1 MCALNVVKGMK
12 LYMNEGLSYSFHL
25 GSDKNKKANVRNKA
39 KENASGTTSLS
50 NNAIQN
56 IKQLGKVN
64 HHNLRKYDNRLEL
77 INTIK
82 GTNDIIN
89 DVKDLYLELFE
100 EAKLEYNNK
109 QKRNDRKIE
118 NYFDKISND
127 TKHDLACEIIIELG
141 DMKYWENKSQ
151 KDKLQM
157 VDVFKEQ
164 IIDLEKVVPN
174 FKVAN
179 ATIHFDESSPHL
191 HIIGVPYKD
200 NCKTGL
206 SRQVGKSDVF
216 TKESLTIIQDKMRVY
231 CINSFNKVYSLKEE
245 LKEKQ
250 QGRNRDINVKD
261 MGNYQRM
268 KKQLNLDKDK
278 LYIANKK
285 SLELDNKS
293 NDIKEQINNLKIS
306 KLNKYNLILSK
317 EDKEKLIKYIDE
329 VDKTNNDFKSIQKLS
344 ITLNDVDTELKEN
357 KKNIAK
363 LEKENYKLK
372 QTIEDLNYQIN
383 EDKKEISKLKFTINN
398 LKQTISY
405 WKDKFD
411 KLISF
416 LHSKIHNWYDKDDKY
431 LNVINDMYKDEVLDD
446 EDIENIG
453 LNKEK
458 DDFGI

>member
-1 MCALNVVKGMK
+1 
-12 LYMNEGLSYSFHL
+12 MNEGLSYSFHL

-64 HHNLRKYDNRLEL
+64 HHNLRKYDNQLEL

-109 QKRNDRKIE
+109 QKRDDRKIE

-141 DMKYWENKSQ
+141 DMKYWENKSK
-151 KDKLQM
+151 KDKLKM
-157 VDVFKEQ
+157 VDVFKDQ

-268 KKQLNLDKDK
+268 KKQLNQDKDK
-278 LYIANKK
+278 LDKANKK

-293 NDIKEQINNLKIS
+293 NNIKEQINNLKIS
-306 KLNKYNLILSK
+306 KLNKDNLILSK

-329 VDKTNNDFKSIQKLS
+329 VEKTNNDFKSIHKLS

-383 EDKKEISKLKFTINN
+383 EDKEEISKLKSTINN

-405 WKDKFD
+405 LKDKFD

-446 EDIENIG
+446 EDIDDIG
-453 LNKEK
+453 LNTKK
-458 DDFGI
+458 DDFEI

>member
-1 MCALNVVKGMK
+1 
-12 LYMNEGLSYSFHL
+12 MNEGLSYSFHL
-25 GSDKNKKANVRNKA
+25 GSDKNKKVNVRNKA

-64 HHNLRKYDNRLEL
+64 HHNLRKYDNQLEL

-109 QKRNDRKIE
+109 QKRDDRKIE

-141 DMKYWENKSQ
+141 DMKYWENKSK
-151 KDKLQM
+151 KDKLKM
-157 VDVFKEQ
+157 VDVFKDQ

-268 KKQLNLDKDK
+268 KKQLNEDKDK
-278 LYIANKK
+278 LDKANKK

-293 NDIKEQINNLKIS
+293 NNIKEQINNLKIS
-306 KLNKYNLILSK
+306 KLNKDNLILSK

-329 VDKTNNDFKSIQKLS
+329 VDKTNNDFKLIQKLS

-372 QTIEDLNYQIN
+372 QTIEDLTYQIN
-383 EDKKEISKLKFTINN
+383 EDKEEISKLKSTINN

-416 LHSKIHNWYDKDDKY
+416 LRSKIHNWYDKDDKY
-431 LNVINDMYKDEVLDD
+431 LNVINDMYKDKVLDD
-446 EDIENIG
+446 EDIDDIG
-453 LNKEK
+453 LNTEK
-458 DDFGI
+458 DDFEI

>member
-1 MCALNVVKGMK
+1 
-12 LYMNEGLSYSFHL
+12 MNEGLSYSFHL

-64 HHNLRKYDNRLEL
+64 HHNLRKYDNQLEL

-109 QKRNDRKIE
+109 QKRDDRKIE

-278 LYIANKK
+278 LDKANKK

-306 KLNKYNLILSK
+306 KLNKDNLILSK

-329 VDKTNNDFKSIQKLS
+329 VEKTNNDFKSIHKLS

-372 QTIEDLNYQIN
+372 QTIKDLNYQIN
-383 EDKKEISKLKFTINN
+383 EDKEEISKLKSTINN

-405 WKDKFD
+405 LKDKFD

-446 EDIENIG
+446 EDIDDIG
-453 LNKEK
+453 LNTKK
-458 DDFGI
+458 DDFEI

>member
-1 MCALNVVKGMK
+1 
-12 LYMNEGLSYSFHL
+12 MNEGLSYSFHL

-64 HHNLRKYDNRLEL
+64 HHNLRKYDNQLEL

-268 KKQLNLDKDK
+268 KKQLNQDKDK
-278 LYIANKK
+278 LDKANKK

-383 EDKKEISKLKFTINN
+383 EDKEEISKLKSTINN

-446 EDIENIG
+446 EDIEDIG
-453 LNKEK
+453 LSTEK
-458 DDFGI
+458 DDYEL

>member
-1 MCALNVVKGMK
+1 
-12 LYMNEGLSYSFHL
+12 MNEGLSYSFHL
-25 GSDKNKKANVRNKA
+25 GSDKNKKANVRSRA

-56 IKQLGKVN
+56 IRQLGKVN
-64 HHNLRKYDNRLEL
+64 HHNLRKYDNQLEL

-109 QKRNDRKIE
+109 QKRDDRKIE
-118 NYFDKISND
+118 NYFDKISYD

-151 KDKLQM
+151 KDKLKM
-157 VDVFKEQ
+157 IDVFKEQ

-261 MGNYQRM
+261 MGNYHRT
-268 KKQLNLDKDK
+268 KKQLNQDKDK
-278 LYIANKK
+278 LDKVNKK

-306 KLNKYNLILSK
+306 KLNKDNLILSK
-317 EDKEKLIKYIDE
+317 EDKEKLIEYIDE
-329 VDKTNNDFKSIQKLS
+329 VYKTNNDFKSIQKLS

-372 QTIEDLNYQIN
+372 QTI
-383 EDKKEISKLKFTINN
+383 
-398 LKQTISY
+398 SY

-416 LHSKIHNWYDKDDKY
+416 LHNKIHNWYDKDDKY
-431 LNVINDMYKDEVLDD
+431 LNVINDMYKDEVLDN
-446 EDIENIG
+446 EDIEDIG
-453 LNKEK
+453 LTNEK
-458 DDFGI
+458 DDYEL

>member
-1 MCALNVVKGMK
+1 
-12 LYMNEGLSYSFHL
+12 MNEGLSYSFHL

-64 HHNLRKYDNRLEL
+64 HHNLRKYDNQLEL
-77 INTIK
+77 IDTIK
-82 GTNDIIN
+82 GTNNIIK

-109 QKRNDRKIE
+109 QKRDDRKIE

-151 KDKLQM
+151 KDKLKM
-157 VDVFKEQ
+157 IDVFKEQ

-278 LYIANKK
+278 LDKANKK

-306 KLNKYNLILSK
+306 KLNKDNLILSK

-383 EDKKEISKLKFTINN
+383 EDKEEISKLKSTINN

-431 LNVINDMYKDEVLDD
+431 LNVINDMYKDDVLDD
-446 EDIENIG
+446 EDIEDIG

-458 DDFGI
+458 DDFEI

>member
-1 MCALNVVKGMK
+1 
-12 LYMNEGLSYSFHL
+12 MNEGLSYSFHL

-64 HHNLRKYDNRLEL
+64 HHNLRKYDNQLEL

-109 QKRNDRKIE
+109 QKRDDRKIE

-151 KDKLQM
+151 KDKLKM

-164 IIDLEKVVPN
+164 IIYLEKVVPN

-216 TKESLTIIQDKMRVY
+216 TKESLTIIQDQMRVY
-231 CINSFNKVYSLKEE
+231 CINSFNKVYSLKED

-268 KKQLNLDKDK
+268 KKQLNQDKDK
-278 LYIANKK
+278 LDKANKK

-293 NDIKEQINNLKIS
+293 NNIKEQINNLKIS
-306 KLNKYNLILSK
+306 KLNKDNLILSK

-329 VDKTNNDFKSIQKLS
+329 VEKTNNDFKSIHKLS

-383 EDKKEISKLKFTINN
+383 EDKKEISKLKSTINN

-446 EDIENIG
+446 EDIEDIG
-453 LNKEK
+453 LSTKKGDYEL
-458 DDFGI
+458 

>member
-1 MCALNVVKGMK
+1 
-12 LYMNEGLSYSFHL
+12 MNEGLSYSFHL

-164 IIDLEKVVPN
+164 IIDLEKVAPN

-268 KKQLNLDKDK
+268 KKQLNQDKDK
-278 LYIANKK
+278 LDKANKK

-383 EDKKEISKLKFTINN
+383 EDKEEISKLKSTINN

-411 KLISF
+411 KLILF

-446 EDIENIG
+446 EDIEDIG

-458 DDFGI
+458 NDFDI

>member
-1 MCALNVVKGMK
+1 
-12 LYMNEGLSYSFHL
+12 MNEGLSYSFHL

-64 HHNLRKYDNRLEL
+64 HHNLRKYDNQLEL
-77 INTIK
+77 INIIN

-109 QKRNDRKIE
+109 QKRDDRKIE

-151 KDKLQM
+151 KDKLKM

-216 TKESLTIIQDKMRVY
+216 TKESLTMIQDKMRDY

-250 QGRNRDINVKD
+250 KGRNRDINVKD

-268 KKQLNLDKDK
+268 KKQLIEDKDK
-278 LYIANKK
+278 LDKANKK

-306 KLNKYNLILSK
+306 KLNKDNLILSK
-317 EDKEKLIKYIDE
+317 DDKEKLIKYIDE

-344 ITLNDVDTELKEN
+344 ITLNNVDTELKEN
-357 KKNIAK
+357 KRNITK
-363 LEKENYKLK
+363 LEKENYK
-372 QTIEDLNYQIN
+372 
-383 EDKKEISKLKFTINN
+383 

-416 LHSKIHNWYDKDDKY
+416 LHGKIHNWYDKDDKY
-431 LNVINDMYKDEVLDD
+431 LNVINEMYKDEVLDD
-446 EDIENIG
+446 EDIEDIG
-453 LNKEK
+453 LSTEK
-458 DDFGI
+458 DDFEI

>member
-1 MCALNVVKGMK
+1 
-12 LYMNEGLSYSFHL
+12 MNEGLSYSFHL

-109 QKRNDRKIE
+109 QKRDDRKIE

-127 TKHDLACEIIIELG
+127 TKHDIACEIIIELG

-151 KDKLQM
+151 KDKLKM

-206 SRQVGKSDVF
+206 SRQAGKSDVF

-268 KKQLNLDKDK
+268 KKQLNQDKDK
-278 LYIANKK
+278 LDKANKK

-383 EDKKEISKLKFTINN
+383 EDKEEISKLKSTINN

-411 KLISF
+411 KLILF

-446 EDIENIG
+446 EDIEDIG

-458 DDFGI
+458 NGFDI

>member
-1 MCALNVVKGMK
+1 
-12 LYMNEGLSYSFHL
+12 MNEGLSYSFHL

-64 HHNLRKYDNRLEL
+64 HHNLRKYDNQLEL

-82 GTNDIIN
+82 GTNNIIN

-109 QKRNDRKIE
+109 QKRDDRKIE

-151 KDKLQM
+151 KDKLKM

-278 LYIANKK
+278 LDKANKK

-306 KLNKYNLILSK
+306 KLNKDNLILSK
-317 EDKEKLIKYIDE
+317 DDKEKLIKYIDE

-383 EDKKEISKLKFTINN
+383 KDKEEISKLKSTINN

-446 EDIENIG
+446 EDIEDIG
-453 LNKEK
+453 LSTEK
-458 DDFGI
+458 NDYEL

>member
-1 MCALNVVKGMK
+1 
-12 LYMNEGLSYSFHL
+12 MNEGLSYSFHL

-109 QKRNDRKIE
+109 QKRDDRKIE

-127 TKHDLACEIIIELG
+127 TKHDIACEIIIELG

-151 KDKLQM
+151 KDKLKM

-164 IIDLEKVVPN
+164 IIDLEKAVPN

-231 CINSFNKVYSLKEE
+231 FINSFNKVYSLKED

-268 KKQLNLDKDK
+268 KKQLNQDKDK
-278 LYIANKK
+278 LDKANKK

-293 NDIKEQINNLKIS
+293 NNIKEQINNLKIS
-306 KLNKYNLILSK
+306 KLNKDNLILSK

-329 VDKTNNDFKSIQKLS
+329 VEKTNNDFKSIHKLS

-383 EDKKEISKLKFTINN
+383 EDMEEISKLKSTINN

-446 EDIENIG
+446 EDIEDIG

>member
-1 MCALNVVKGMK
+1 
-12 LYMNEGLSYSFHL
+12 MNEGLSYSFHL

-109 QKRNDRKIE
+109 QKRDDRKIE

-151 KDKLQM
+151 KDKLKM

-231 CINSFNKVYSLKEE
+231 CIDSFNKVYSLKEE

-278 LYIANKK
+278 LDKANKK

-306 KLNKYNLILSK
+306 KLNKDTLILSK
-317 EDKEKLIKYIDE
+317 DDKEKLIKYIDE

-344 ITLNDVDTELKEN
+344 ITLNDVDIELKEN

-372 QTIEDLNYQIN
+372 QTIKDLNYQIN
-383 EDKKEISKLKFTINN
+383 EDKEEISKLKSTINN

-411 KLISF
+411 KLILF

-446 EDIENIG
+446 EDIEDIG
-453 LNKEK
+453 LSIEK
-458 DDFGI
+458 DDYEL

>member
-1 MCALNVVKGMK
+1 
-12 LYMNEGLSYSFHL
+12 MNEGLSYSFHL
-25 GSDKNKKANVRNKA
+25 GSDKNKKANLRNKA
-39 KENASGTTSLS
+39 KENASGSTSLS

-64 HHNLRKYDNRLEL
+64 HHNLRKYDNQLEL

-109 QKRNDRKIE
+109 QKRDDRKIE

-141 DMKYWENKSQ
+141 DMKYWENKSK
-151 KDKLQM
+151 KDKLKM
-157 VDVFKEQ
+157 VDVFKDQ

-278 LYIANKK
+278 LDKANKK

-306 KLNKYNLILSK
+306 KLNKDNLILSK

-383 EDKKEISKLKFTINN
+383 EDKEEISKLKSTINN

-446 EDIENIG
+446 EDIEDIG
-453 LNKEK
+453 LSTEK
-458 DDFGI
+458 DDYEL

>member
-1 MCALNVVKGMK
+1 
-12 LYMNEGLSYSFHL
+12 MNEGLSYSFHL

-64 HHNLRKYDNRLEL
+64 HHNLRKYDNQLEL

-109 QKRNDRKIE
+109 QKRDDRKIE

-141 DMKYWENKSQ
+141 DMKYWENKSK
-151 KDKLQM
+151 KDKLKM
-157 VDVFKEQ
+157 VDVFKDQ

-179 ATIHFDESSPHL
+179 ATIHFDESCPHL

-261 MGNYQRM
+261 MVNYQRM

-278 LYIANKK
+278 LDKANKK

-306 KLNKYNLILSK
+306 KLNKDNLILSK
-317 EDKEKLIKYIDE
+317 EDKAKLIKYIDE

-357 KKNIAK
+357 KKNIVK

-383 EDKKEISKLKFTINN
+383 EDKKEISKLKSTINN

-431 LNVINDMYKDEVLDD
+431 LNIINDMYKDEIPDN
-446 EDIENIG
+446 EDIEDIG
-453 LNKEK
+453 LSTKK
-458 DDFGI
+458 DDYEL

>member
-1 MCALNVVKGMK
+1 
-12 LYMNEGLSYSFHL
+12 MNEGLSYSFHL

-109 QKRNDRKIE
+109 QKRDDRKIE

-127 TKHDLACEIIIELG
+127 TKHDIACEIIIELG

-151 KDKLQM
+151 KDKLKM

-216 TKESLTIIQDKMRVY
+216 TKESLTIIQDKMRIY

-268 KKQLNLDKDK
+268 KKQLNQDKDK
-278 LYIANKK
+278 LDKANKK

-383 EDKKEISKLKFTINN
+383 EDKEEISKLKSTINN

-411 KLISF
+411 KLILF

-446 EDIENIG
+446 EDIEDIG

-458 DDFGI
+458 NGFDI

>member
-1 MCALNVVKGMK
+1 
-12 LYMNEGLSYSFHL
+12 MNEGLSYSFHL

-64 HHNLRKYDNRLEL
+64 HHNLRKYDNQLEL

-109 QKRNDRKIE
+109 QKRDDRKIE

-141 DMKYWENKSQ
+141 DMKYWENKTQ
-151 KDKLQM
+151 KDKLKM

-231 CINSFNKVYSLKEE
+231 CINSFNKVYSLKED

-268 KKQLNLDKDK
+268 KKQLNQDKDK
-278 LYIANKK
+278 LDKANKK

-293 NDIKEQINNLKIS
+293 NNIKEQINNLKIS
-306 KLNKYNLILSK
+306 KLNKDNLILSK

-329 VDKTNNDFKSIQKLS
+329 VEKTNNDFKSIQKLS

-383 EDKKEISKLKFTINN
+383 EDKEEISKLKSNINN

-446 EDIENIG
+446 EDIEDIG
-453 LNKEK
+453 LSTKKGDYEL
-458 DDFGI
+458 

>member
-1 MCALNVVKGMK
+1 
-12 LYMNEGLSYSFHL
+12 MNEGLSYSFHL

-64 HHNLRKYDNRLEL
+64 HHNLRKYDNQLEL
-77 INTIK
+77 INIIN

-109 QKRNDRKIE
+109 QKRDDRKIE

-141 DMKYWENKSQ
+141 DMKYWENKSK
-151 KDKLQM
+151 KDKLKM
-157 VDVFKEQ
+157 VDVFKDQ

-268 KKQLNLDKDK
+268 KKQLNQDKDK
-278 LYIANKK
+278 LDKANKK

-293 NDIKEQINNLKIS
+293 NNIKEQINNLKIS
-306 KLNKYNLILSK
+306 KLNKDNLILSK

-446 EDIENIG
+446 EDIEDIG

>member
-1 MCALNVVKGMK
+1 
-12 LYMNEGLSYSFHL
+12 MNEGLSYSFHL
-25 GSDKNKKANVRNKA
+25 GSDKNKKVNVRNKA

-64 HHNLRKYDNRLEL
+64 HHNLRKYDNQLEL

-109 QKRNDRKIE
+109 QKRDDRKIE

-141 DMKYWENKSQ
+141 DMKYWENKSK
-151 KDKLQM
+151 KDKLKM
-157 VDVFKEQ
+157 VDVFKDQ

-268 KKQLNLDKDK
+268 KKQLNQDKDK
-278 LYIANKK
+278 LDKANKK

-293 NDIKEQINNLKIS
+293 NNIKEQINNLKIS
-306 KLNKYNLILSK
+306 KLNKDNLILSK

-329 VDKTNNDFKSIQKLS
+329 VEKTNNDFKSIHKLS

-383 EDKKEISKLKFTINN
+383 EDKEEISKLKSTINN

-405 WKDKFD
+405 LKDKFD

-446 EDIENIG
+446 EDIDDIG
-453 LNKEK
+453 LNTKK
-458 DDFGI
+458 DDFEI

>member
-1 MCALNVVKGMK
+1 
-12 LYMNEGLSYSFHL
+12 MNEGLSYSFHL

-64 HHNLRKYDNRLEL
+64 HHNLRKYDNQLEL

-109 QKRNDRKIE
+109 QKRDDRKIE

-268 KKQLNLDKDK
+268 KKQLNQDKDK
-278 LYIANKK
+278 LDKANKK

-293 NDIKEQINNLKIS
+293 NNIKEQINNLKIS
-306 KLNKYNLILSK
+306 KLNKDNLILSK

-329 VDKTNNDFKSIQKLS
+329 VEKTNNDFKSIHKLS

-372 QTIEDLNYQIN
+372 QTIKDLNYQIN
-383 EDKKEISKLKFTINN
+383 EDKEEISKLKSTINN

-405 WKDKFD
+405 LKDKFD

-446 EDIENIG
+446 EDIDDIG
-453 LNKEK
+453 LNTKK
-458 DDFGI
+458 DDFEI

>member
-1 MCALNVVKGMK
+1 
-12 LYMNEGLSYSFHL
+12 MNEGLSYSFHL

-64 HHNLRKYDNRLEL
+64 HHNLRKYDNQLEL

-109 QKRNDRKIE
+109 QKRDDRKIE

-141 DMKYWENKSQ
+141 DMKYWENKSK
-151 KDKLQM
+151 KDKLKM
-157 VDVFKEQ
+157 VDVFKDQ

-231 CINSFNKVYSLKEE
+231 CINSFNKVYSLKED

-268 KKQLNLDKDK
+268 KKQLNQDKDK
-278 LYIANKK
+278 LDKANKK

-383 EDKKEISKLKFTINN
+383 EDKEEISKLKSTINN

-411 KLISF
+411 KLILF

-446 EDIENIG
+446 EDIEDIG

-458 DDFGI
+458 NGFDI

>member
-1 MCALNVVKGMK
+1 
-12 LYMNEGLSYSFHL
+12 MNEGLSYSFHL
-25 GSDKNKKANVRNKA
+25 GSDKNKKVNVRNKA

-64 HHNLRKYDNRLEL
+64 HHNLRKYDNQLEL

-109 QKRNDRKIE
+109 QKRDDRKIE

-141 DMKYWENKSQ
+141 DMKYWENKSK
-151 KDKLQM
+151 KDKLKM

-216 TKESLTIIQDKMRVY
+216 TKESLTMIQDKMRDY

-250 QGRNRDINVKD
+250 KGRNRDINVKD

-268 KKQLNLDKDK
+268 KKQLIEDKDK
-278 LYIANKK
+278 LDKANKK

-306 KLNKYNLILSK
+306 KLNKDNLILSK
-317 EDKEKLIKYIDE
+317 EDKEKLIEYIDE
-329 VDKTNNDFKSIQKLS
+329 VYKTNNDFKSIQKLS

-372 QTIEDLNYQIN
+372 QTI
-383 EDKKEISKLKFTINN
+383 
-398 LKQTISY
+398 SY

-416 LHSKIHNWYDKDDKY
+416 LHGKIHNWYDKDDKY
-431 LNVINDMYKDEVLDD
+431 LNVINEMYKDEVLDD
-446 EDIENIG
+446 EDIEDIG
-453 LNKEK
+453 LSTEK
-458 DDFGI
+458 DDFEI

>member
-1 MCALNVVKGMK
+1 
-12 LYMNEGLSYSFHL
+12 MNEGLSYSFHL
-25 GSDKNKKANVRNKA
+25 GSDKNKKANLRNKA

-64 HHNLRKYDNRLEL
+64 HHNLRKYDNQLEL

-109 QKRNDRKIE
+109 QKRDDRKIE

-127 TKHDLACEIIIELG
+127 TKHDIACEIIIELG

-151 KDKLQM
+151 KDKLKM

-261 MGNYQRM
+261 MGNYQKM

-278 LYIANKK
+278 LDKANKK

-383 EDKKEISKLKFTINN
+383 EDKEEISKLKSTINN

-446 EDIENIG
+446 EDIEDIG

-458 DDFGI
+458 NGFDI

>member
-1 MCALNVVKGMK
+1 
-12 LYMNEGLSYSFHL
+12 MNEGLSYSFHL
-25 GSDKNKKANVRNKA
+25 GSDKNKKANLRNKA
-39 KENASGTTSLS
+39 KENASGSTSLS

-64 HHNLRKYDNRLEL
+64 HHNLRKYDNQLEL

-109 QKRNDRKIE
+109 QKRDDRKIE

-151 KDKLQM
+151 KDKLKM

-164 IIDLEKVVPN
+164 ITDLEKVVPN

-216 TKESLTIIQDKMRVY
+216 TKESLTITQDKMRVY

-278 LYIANKK
+278 LDKANKK

-306 KLNKYNLILSK
+306 KLNKDNLILSK

-383 EDKKEISKLKFTINN
+383 EDKEEISKLKSTINN

-446 EDIENIG
+446 EDIEDIG
-453 LNKEK
+453 LSTEK
-458 DDFGI
+458 DDYEL

>member
-1 MCALNVVKGMK
+1 
-12 LYMNEGLSYSFHL
+12 MNEGLSYSFHL
-25 GSDKNKKANVRNKA
+25 GSDKNKKANVRSRA

-56 IKQLGKVN
+56 IRQLGKVN
-64 HHNLRKYDNRLEL
+64 HHNLRKYDNQLEL

-109 QKRNDRKIE
+109 QKRDDRKIK

-151 KDKLQM
+151 KDKLKM

-261 MGNYQRM
+261 MGNYHRT
-268 KKQLNLDKDK
+268 KKQLNQDKDK
-278 LYIANKK
+278 LDKVNKK

-306 KLNKYNLILSK
+306 KLNKDNLILSK
-317 EDKEKLIKYIDE
+317 EDKEKLIEYIDE
-329 VDKTNNDFKSIQKLS
+329 VYKTNNDFKSIQKLS

-372 QTIEDLNYQIN
+372 QTI
-383 EDKKEISKLKFTINN
+383 
-398 LKQTISY
+398 SY

-416 LHSKIHNWYDKDDKY
+416 LHNKIHNWYDKDDKY
-431 LNVINDMYKDEVLDD
+431 LNVINDMYKDEVLDN
-446 EDIENIG
+446 EDIEDIG
-453 LNKEK
+453 LTNEK
-458 DDFGI
+458 DDYEL

>member
-1 MCALNVVKGMK
+1 
-12 LYMNEGLSYSFHL
+12 MNEGLSYSFHL
-25 GSDKNKKANVRNKA
+25 GSDKNKKVNVRNKA

-64 HHNLRKYDNRLEL
+64 HHNLRKYDNQLEL

-109 QKRNDRKIE
+109 QKRDDRKIE

-141 DMKYWENKSQ
+141 DMKYWENKSK
-151 KDKLQM
+151 KDKLKM

-216 TKESLTIIQDKMRVY
+216 TKESLTMIQDKMRDY

-250 QGRNRDINVKD
+250 KGRNRDINVKD

-268 KKQLNLDKDK
+268 KKQLIEDKDK
-278 LYIANKK
+278 LDKANKK

-306 KLNKYNLILSK
+306 KLNKDNLILSK
-317 EDKEKLIKYIDE
+317 DDKEKLIKYIDE

-344 ITLNDVDTELKEN
+344 ITLNNVDTELKEN
-357 KKNIAK
+357 KRNITK
-363 LEKENYKLK
+363 LEKENYK
-372 QTIEDLNYQIN
+372 
-383 EDKKEISKLKFTINN
+383 

-416 LHSKIHNWYDKDDKY
+416 LHGKIHNWYDKDDKY
-431 LNVINDMYKDEVLDD
+431 LNVINEMYKDEVLDD
-446 EDIENIG
+446 EDIEDIG
-453 LNKEK
+453 LSTEK
-458 DDFGI
+458 DDFEI

>member
-1 MCALNVVKGMK
+1 
-12 LYMNEGLSYSFHL
+12 MNEGLSYSFHL
-25 GSDKNKKANVRNKA
+25 GSDKNKKVNVRNKA

-64 HHNLRKYDNRLEL
+64 HHNLRKYDNQLEL

-109 QKRNDRKIE
+109 QKRDDRKIE

-141 DMKYWENKSQ
+141 DMKYWENKSK
-151 KDKLQM
+151 KDKLKM
-157 VDVFKEQ
+157 VDVFKDQ

-179 ATIHFDESSPHL
+179 ATIHFDESCPHL

-261 MGNYQRM
+261 MGNYQKM
-268 KKQLNLDKDK
+268 KKQLNQDKDK
-278 LYIANKK
+278 LDKANKK

-306 KLNKYNLILSK
+306 KLNKDNLILSK
-317 EDKEKLIKYIDE
+317 EDKAKLIKYIDE

-357 KKNIAK
+357 KKNIVK

-383 EDKKEISKLKFTINN
+383 EDKKEISKLKSTINN

-431 LNVINDMYKDEVLDD
+431 LNIINDMYKDEIPDN
-446 EDIENIG
+446 EDIEDIG
-453 LNKEK
+453 LSTKK
-458 DDFGI
+458 DDYEL

>member
-1 MCALNVVKGMK
+1 
-12 LYMNEGLSYSFHL
+12 MNEGLSYSFHL
-25 GSDKNKKANVRNKA
+25 GSDKNKKANVRSRA

-64 HHNLRKYDNRLEL
+64 HHNLRKYDNQLEL

-109 QKRNDRKIE
+109 QKRDDRKIE

-141 DMKYWENKSQ
+141 DMKYWENKTQ
-151 KDKLQM
+151 KDKLKM

-164 IIDLEKVVPN
+164 MIDLEKVVPN

-261 MGNYQRM
+261 MGNYHRM
-268 KKQLNLDKDK
+268 KKQLNQDKDK
-278 LYIANKK
+278 LDKANKK

-306 KLNKYNLILSK
+306 KLNKDNLILSK

-383 EDKKEISKLKFTINN
+383 EDKEEISKLKSTINK

-431 LNVINDMYKDEVLDD
+431 LNVINEMYKDEVLDD
-446 EDIENIG
+446 KDIDDIG
-453 LNKEK
+453 LNAEK
-458 DDFGI
+458 DDYEL

>member
-1 MCALNVVKGMK
+1 
-12 LYMNEGLSYSFHL
+12 MNEGLSYSFHL

-64 HHNLRKYDNRLEL
+64 HHNLRKYDNQLEL
-77 INTIK
+77 IDTIK

-109 QKRNDRKIE
+109 QKRDDRKIE

-127 TKHDLACEIIIELG
+127 TKPDLACEIIIELG

-151 KDKLQM
+151 KDKLKM
-157 VDVFKEQ
+157 IDVFKEQ

-174 FKVAN
+174 FKIAN

-191 HIIGVPYKD
+191 HIIGVPYKN

-231 CINSFNKVYSLKEE
+231 CINSFNKFYSLKEE

-268 KKQLNLDKDK
+268 KKQLNQDKDK
-278 LYIANKK
+278 LDKANKK

-306 KLNKYNLILSK
+306 KLNKDNLILSK
-317 EDKEKLIKYIDE
+317 EDKAKLIKYIDE

-344 ITLNDVDTELKEN
+344 ITLKDVDTELKEN

-383 EDKKEISKLKFTINN
+383 ENKEEISKLKSSINN

-411 KLISF
+411 KLIWF

-431 LNVINDMYKDEVLDD
+431 LDVVNDMYKDDVLDD
-446 EDIENIG
+446 EDIEDIE
-453 LNKEK
+453 LSTEK
-458 DDFGI
+458 DDYEL

>member
-1 MCALNVVKGMK
+1 
-12 LYMNEGLSYSFHL
+12 MNEGLSYSFHL

-64 HHNLRKYDNRLEL
+64 HHNLRKYDNQLEL

-109 QKRNDRKIE
+109 QKRDDRKIE

-141 DMKYWENKSQ
+141 DMKYWENKFQ
-151 KDKLQM
+151 KDKLKM
-157 VDVFKEQ
+157 VDVFKDQ

-268 KKQLNLDKDK
+268 KKQLNEDKDK
-278 LYIANKK
+278 LDKANKK

-293 NDIKEQINNLKIS
+293 NNIKEQINNLKIS
-306 KLNKYNLILSK
+306 KLNKDNLILSK

-329 VDKTNNDFKSIQKLS
+329 VDKTNNDFKLIQKLS

-383 EDKKEISKLKFTINN
+383 EDKEEISKLKSTINN

-431 LNVINDMYKDEVLDD
+431 LNVINDMYKDKVLDD
-446 EDIENIG
+446 EDIDDIG
-453 LNKEK
+453 LNTEK
-458 DDFGI
+458 DDFEI

>member
-1 MCALNVVKGMK
+1 
-12 LYMNEGLSYSFHL
+12 MNEGLSYSFHL
-25 GSDKNKKANVRNKA
+25 GSDKNKKVNVRNKA

-64 HHNLRKYDNRLEL
+64 HHNLRKYNNQLEL

-109 QKRNDRKIE
+109 QKRDDRKIE

-151 KDKLQM
+151 KDKLKM

-268 KKQLNLDKDK
+268 KKQLNQDKDK
-278 LYIANKK
+278 LDKANKK

-306 KLNKYNLILSK
+306 KLNKDNLILSK
-317 EDKEKLIKYIDE
+317 EDKEKLIEYIDE
-329 VDKTNNDFKSIQKLS
+329 VYKTNNDFKSIQKLS

-383 EDKKEISKLKFTINN
+383 EDKEEISKLKSTINN

-446 EDIENIG
+446 EDIEDIG

>member
-1 MCALNVVKGMK
+1 
-12 LYMNEGLSYSFHL
+12 MNEGLSYSFHL
-25 GSDKNKKANVRNKA
+25 GSDKNKKANVRSRA

-56 IKQLGKVN
+56 IRQLGKVN
-64 HHNLRKYDNRLEL
+64 HHNLRKYDNQLEL

-109 QKRNDRKIE
+109 QKRDDRKIK

-151 KDKLQM
+151 KDKLKM

-216 TKESLTIIQDKMRVY
+216 TKESLTIIQDQMRVY

-261 MGNYQRM
+261 MGNYHRT
-268 KKQLNLDKDK
+268 KKQLNQDKDK
-278 LYIANKK
+278 LDKVNKK

-306 KLNKYNLILSK
+306 KLNKDNLILSK
-317 EDKEKLIKYIDE
+317 EDKEKLIEYIDE
-329 VDKTNNDFKSIQKLS
+329 VYKTNNDFKSIQKLS

-383 EDKKEISKLKFTINN
+383 ENKEEISKLKSTINN

-431 LNVINDMYKDEVLDD
+431 LDVVNDMYKDDVLDD
-446 EDIENIG
+446 EDIEDIE
-453 LNKEK
+453 LSTEK
-458 DDFGI
+458 DDYEL

>member
-1 MCALNVVKGMK
+1 
-12 LYMNEGLSYSFHL
+12 MNEGLSYSFHL
-25 GSDKNKKANVRNKA
+25 GSDKNKKVNVRNKA

-64 HHNLRKYDNRLEL
+64 HHNLRKYDNQLEL

-109 QKRNDRKIE
+109 QKRDDRKIE

-151 KDKLQM
+151 KDKLKM
-157 VDVFKEQ
+157 IDVFKEQ

-174 FKVAN
+174 FKIAN

-216 TKESLTIIQDKMRVY
+216 TKESLAIIQDKMRVY

-268 KKQLNLDKDK
+268 KRQLNQDKDK
-278 LYIANKK
+278 LDKANKK

-306 KLNKYNLILSK
+306 KLNKDNLILSK

-383 EDKKEISKLKFTINN
+383 EDNEEINKLKSTINN

-446 EDIENIG
+446 EDIDDIG
-453 LNKEK
+453 LNTEK
-458 DDFGI
+458 DDFEI

>member
-1 MCALNVVKGMK
+1 
-12 LYMNEGLSYSFHL
+12 MNEGLSYSFHL
-25 GSDKNKKANVRNKA
+25 GSDKNKKANLRNKA
-39 KENASGTTSLS
+39 KENASGSTSLS

-64 HHNLRKYDNRLEL
+64 HHNLRKYNNQLEL

-231 CINSFNKVYSLKEE
+231 CINSFNKVYSLKED

-268 KKQLNLDKDK
+268 KKQLNQDKDK
-278 LYIANKK
+278 LDKANKK

-293 NDIKEQINNLKIS
+293 NNIKEQINNLKIS
-306 KLNKYNLILSK
+306 KLNKDNLILSK

-329 VDKTNNDFKSIQKLS
+329 VDKTNNDFKSIHKLS

-383 EDKKEISKLKFTINN
+383 EDKKEISKLKSTINN

-446 EDIENIG
+446 EDIEDIG
-453 LNKEK
+453 LSTKKGDYEL
-458 DDFGI
+458 

>member
-1 MCALNVVKGMK
+1 
-12 LYMNEGLSYSFHL
+12 MNEGLSYSFHL

-64 HHNLRKYDNRLEL
+64 HHNLRKYDNQLEL

-109 QKRNDRKIE
+109 QKRDDRKIE

-141 DMKYWENKSQ
+141 DMKYWQNKSQ
-151 KDKLQM
+151 KDKLKM

-164 IIDLEKVVPN
+164 ITDLEKVVPN

-216 TKESLTIIQDKMRVY
+216 TKESLTIIQDQMRVY

-278 LYIANKK
+278 LDKANKK

-306 KLNKYNLILSK
+306 KLNKDNLILSK
-317 EDKEKLIKYIDE
+317 EDKEKLIKYINE
-329 VDKTNNDFKSIQKLS
+329 VNKTNNDFKSIQKLS

-383 EDKKEISKLKFTINN
+383 ENKEEISKLKSTINN

-431 LNVINDMYKDEVLDD
+431 LDVVNDMYKDDVLDD
-446 EDIENIG
+446 EDIEDIE
-453 LNKEK
+453 LSTEK
-458 DDFGI
+458 DDYEL

>member
-1 MCALNVVKGMK
+1 
-12 LYMNEGLSYSFHL
+12 MNEGLSYSFHL

-64 HHNLRKYDNRLEL
+64 HHNLRKYDNQLEL

-109 QKRNDRKIE
+109 QKRDDRKIE

-151 KDKLQM
+151 KDKLKM

-164 IIDLEKVVPN
+164 ITNLEKVVPN

-261 MGNYQRM
+261 MGNYKKM

-278 LYIANKK
+278 LDKANKK

-306 KLNKYNLILSK
+306 KLNKDNLILSK
-317 EDKEKLIKYIDE
+317 DDKEKLIKYIDE

-344 ITLNDVDTELKEN
+344 ITLNDVDTELNEN

-383 EDKKEISKLKFTINN
+383 EDMEEISKLKSTINN

-405 WKDKFD
+405 WKDKLD

-416 LHSKIHNWYDKDDKY
+416 LHNKIHNWYDKDDKY
-431 LNVINDMYKDEVLDD
+431 LDVINDMYKDEILDN
-446 EDIENIG
+446 EDIEDIG
-453 LNKEK
+453 LSTKK
-458 DDFGI
+458 DDYEL

>member
-1 MCALNVVKGMK
+1 
-12 LYMNEGLSYSFHL
+12 MNEGLSYSFHL
-25 GSDKNKKANVRNKA
+25 GSDKNKKVNVRNKA

-64 HHNLRKYDNRLEL
+64 HHNLRKYDNQLEL

-109 QKRNDRKIE
+109 QKRDDRKIE

-141 DMKYWENKSQ
+141 DMKYWENKSK
-151 KDKLQM
+151 KDKLKM
-157 VDVFKEQ
+157 VDVFKDQ

-268 KKQLNLDKDK
+268 KKQLNQDKDK
-278 LYIANKK
+278 LDKANKK

-293 NDIKEQINNLKIS
+293 NNIKEQINNLKIS
-306 KLNKYNLILSK
+306 KLNKDNLILSK

-329 VDKTNNDFKSIQKLS
+329 VEKTNNDFKSIHKLS

-383 EDKKEISKLKFTINN
+383 EDKKEISKLKSTINN

-416 LHSKIHNWYDKDDKY
+416 LHSKIHNWYDKDNKY

-446 EDIENIG
+446 EDIEDIG
-453 LNKEK
+453 LSTEK
-458 DDFGI
+458 DDYEL

>member
-1 MCALNVVKGMK
+1 
-12 LYMNEGLSYSFHL
+12 MNEGLSYSFHL

-64 HHNLRKYDNRLEL
+64 HHNLRKYDNQLEL

-109 QKRNDRKIE
+109 QKRDDRKIE

-151 KDKLQM
+151 KDKLKM

-164 IIDLEKVVPN
+164 ITDLEKVVPN

-216 TKESLTIIQDKMRVY
+216 TKESLTIIQDKMRIY

-268 KKQLNLDKDK
+268 KKQLNQDKDK
-278 LYIANKK
+278 LDKANKK

-293 NDIKEQINNLKIS
+293 NNIKEQINNLKIS
-306 KLNKYNLILSK
+306 KLNKDNLILSK

-372 QTIEDLNYQIN
+372 QTIEDLN
-383 EDKKEISKLKFTINN
+383 
-398 LKQTISY
+398 
-405 WKDKFD
+405 
-411 KLISF
+411 
-416 LHSKIHNWYDKDDKY
+416 
-431 LNVINDMYKDEVLDD
+431 
-446 EDIENIG
+446 
-453 LNKEK
+453 
-458 DDFGI
+458 